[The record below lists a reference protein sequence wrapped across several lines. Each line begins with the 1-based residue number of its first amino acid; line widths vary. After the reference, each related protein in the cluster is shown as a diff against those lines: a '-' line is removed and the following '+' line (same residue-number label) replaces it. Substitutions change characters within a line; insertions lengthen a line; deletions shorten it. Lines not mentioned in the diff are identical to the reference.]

1 VQFEVL
7 MAGIMK
13 VTLLWH
19 VMPCSHLV
27 NCLHRY
33 LTSEGS
39 NLSKAG
45 KYNLRNQDCVKL
57 MPTIN

>member
-13 VTLLWH
+13 VTLFWH
-19 VMPCSHLV
+19 MMLCSHLV
-27 NCLHRY
+27 NWLYRY

-39 NLSKAG
+39 NVSKAG
-45 KYNLRNQDCVKL
+45 KYDSRKQDCFRL
-57 MPTIN
+57 